1 MQSSTNKVHWRHR
14 FRTRM
19 IAGIVLP
26 VFVCFAIR
34 DYLLIK
40 TVQGMTGTAPE
51 FIRSI
56 IVQNTILFVLSIAV
70 LLVAVILTAGTAVR
84 QIRMLTG
91 YALNLAS
98 GNTDFKVATARR
110 QDEFGVLG
118 RAVREI
124 QLSLKKISMLLHYAA
139 RDAVTGNLS
148 VRTDSSK
155 YPGDFGRILDGS
167 NKTNDSICQLI
178 RSVRDTA
185 AVVAETAQQL
195 SAGAQAVAQG
205 STEQAASIEEISAT
219 VGEVLE
225 RTKNNAGNAE
235 KTRAMYEKV
244 NAEAEKGSAK
254 MKQLMDSLDAIN
266 KSSTYI
272 SNVIKLIEDIA
283 FQTNILA
290 LNAAVEAARA
300 GVHGK
305 GFAVVAEEVKNLAS
319 KSAAAAKE
327 TSQLL
332 SDSIQRSRQSM
343 ELGEE
348 METALAEI
356 VDSIGVSAA
365 SIMEI
370 ADDCMQQVQIIEQV
384 NTGLEQI
391 SQVVTNNTSTAQESA
406 AASHEMAAQSAMLM
420 EMVSNYKIDVTRVVV
435 NPTGFNENDY

>member
-1 MQSSTNKVHWRHR
+1 MQGSSNKVHWRHR
-14 FRTRM
+14 FRSRM
-19 IAGIVLP
+19 IAGIALP

-34 DYLLIK
+34 DYILLK
-40 TVQGMTGTAPE
+40 TVLGIADTAPE
-51 FIRSI
+51 LIRSI
-56 IVQNTILFVLSIAV
+56 IVQNTILFAISITI
-70 LLVAVILTAGTAVR
+70 LLVSIILTASFAVR
-84 QIRMLTG
+84 QIKLLTG

-98 GNTDFKVATARR
+98 GNTDFKVATAQR

-124 QLSLKKISMLLHYAA
+124 QLSLKKVSLLLGYAA
-139 RDAVTGNLS
+139 RDAVAGNLS
-148 VRTDSSK
+148 VRTDSDK

-185 AVVAETAQQL
+185 AVVADTAQQL

-225 RTKNNAGNAE
+225 RTKHNAGNAD
-235 KTRAMYEKV
+235 KTRTMYEKV
-244 NAEAEKGSAK
+244 NAEAEKGSTK
-254 MKQLMDSLDAIN
+254 MKQLMDALDAIN

-305 GFAVVAEEVKNLAS
+305 GFAVVAEEVKNLAN

-343 ELGEE
+343 ELGGE

-370 ADDCMQQVQIIEQV
+370 ADDCMQQVYIIEQL

-406 AASHEMAAQSAMLM
+406 AASQEMAAQSALM
-420 EMVSNYKIDVTRVVV
+420 NEMVSKYKIDVSRVVV
-435 NPTGFNENDY
+435 KPTGFNENDY

>member
-1 MQSSTNKVHWRHR
+1 
-14 FRTRM
+14 M
-19 IAGIVLP
+19 IFGIALP
-26 VFVCFAIR
+26 VFICFAVR

-40 TVQGMTGTAPE
+40 TVLDMSDAAPE
-51 FIRSI
+51 VIRPM
-56 IVQNTILFVLSIAV
+56 IVQSVILFVFCIAIM
-70 LLVAVILTAGTAVR
+70 LAAIILTAGFAVR
-84 QIRMLTG
+84 QIRTLTG

-124 QLSLKKISMLLHYAA
+124 QLSLKKISLLLQY
-139 RDAVTGNLS
+139 
-148 VRTDSSK
+148 
-155 YPGDFGRILDGS
+155 
-167 NKTNDSICQLI
+167 
-178 RSVRDTA
+178 
-185 AVVAETAQQL
+185 
-195 SAGAQAVAQG
+195 
-205 STEQAASIEEISAT
+205 
-219 VGEVLE
+219 
-225 RTKNNAGNAE
+225 
-235 KTRAMYEKV
+235 
-244 NAEAEKGSAK
+244 
-254 MKQLMDSLDAIN
+254 
-266 KSSTYI
+266 
-272 SNVIKLIEDIA
+272 
-283 FQTNILA
+283 
-290 LNAAVEAARA
+290 AARA

-305 GFAVVAEEVKNLAS
+305 GFAVVAEEVKNLAN

-332 SDSIQRSRQSM
+332 SESIQRSRQSM

-348 METALAEI
+348 METALSEI

-370 ADDCMQQVQIIEQV
+370 ADDCMQQVYIIEQL